1 MVARVM
7 LPALGTVV
15 LAGAYVVHEGAV
27 RIAVDE
33 QAPGGTHIHLLLPAA
48 LVPVGM
54 KFVPDQKLRE
64 ATAQARPWLPA
75 IRAASQELARLPDS
89 DLVEVR
95 DAEQHVSISKRGALL
110 VIDVQ
115 STRESVHVSVPLH
128 TVEEVAR
135 EVESW
140 GRRSRRDP
148 LRQANPDF
156 RGSPVLN
163 ESLRTKPKDPQEEV

>member
-33 QAPGGTHIHLLLPAA
+33 QAPGGKHIHLLLPAA
-48 LVPVGM
+48 LVPMGM
-54 KFVPDQKLRE
+54 RFVPDRKLRD

-75 IRAASQELARLPDS
+75 IKAASQELARLPDS

-95 DAEQHVSISKRGALL
+95 DAEQHVSIAKRGALL

-115 STRESVHVSVPLH
+115 SPRESVHVSF
-128 TVEEVAR
+128 
-135 EVESW
+135 
-140 GRRSRRDP
+140 P
-148 LRQANPDF
+148 LRTVNRLARQ
-156 RGSPVLN
+156 L
-163 ESLRTKPKDPQEEV
+163 ESLGPAS

>member
-75 IRAASQELARLPDS
+75 IKTASQELARLPDS
-89 DLVEVR
+89 DLVQVR

-110 VIDVQ
+110 VIDAQ
-115 STRESVHVSVPLH
+115 SPRASVHVSF
-128 TVEEVAR
+128 
-135 EVESW
+135 
-140 GRRSRRDP
+140 P
-148 LRQANPDF
+148 LRTVNRLARQ
-156 RGSPVLN
+156 L
-163 ESLRTKPKDPQEEV
+163 ESLGPAS

>member
-33 QAPGGTHIHLLLPAA
+33 QAPGGTHIRLLLPAA

-54 KFVPDQKLRE
+54 WFVPDRKLRE

-75 IRAASQELARLPDS
+75 IKTASQELARLPDS

-95 DAEQHVSISKRGALL
+95 DTEQHVSISKRGALL

-115 STRESVHVSVPLH
+115 SPRERVHVSVPLR
-128 TVEEVAR
+128 TVNRLAR
-135 EVESW
+135 Q
-140 GRRSRRDP
+140 
-148 LRQANPDF
+148 L
-156 RGSPVLN
+156 
-163 ESLRTKPKDPQEEV
+163 ESLSPAS